1 MGYSK
6 NYRQK
11 LIENVV
17 DFGNTSEY
25 EILHNDNTELVEH
38 KEQSIPKQRQI
49 IKINLLTILTMI
61 KI

>member
-25 EILHNDNTELVEH
+25 EILHNDNTG
-38 KEQSIPKQRQI
+38 SDS
-49 IKINLLTILTMI
+49 
-61 KI
+61 